1 MDAKRQSQV
10 LIGVALLIIGL
21 LIGYKAI
28 DQDYQS
34 RQVYE
39 TTIQQTTQ
47 QQPVVVIVFVTDTG
61 TKYHRD
67 GCQYL
72 NMSKHQIE
80 LQQAINRG
88 YTPCSV
94 CHPPNG

>member
-10 LIGVALLIIGL
+10 LIGIALIIISL
-21 LIGYKAI
+21 LIGYRAI
-28 DQDYQS
+28 VEQDQQS
-34 RQVYE
+34 KMIYE
-39 TTIQQTTQ
+39 TTQ
-47 QQPVVVIVFVTDTG
+47 QQPVIVIIVFVTDTG

-72 NMSKHQIE
+72 NMSKHQMD
-80 LQQAINRG
+80 LKQAINQG

-94 CHPPNG
+94 CNPPNG

>member
-10 LIGVALLIIGL
+10 LIG
-21 LIGYKAI
+21 YRAI
-28 DQDYQS
+28 VEQDQQS
-34 RQVYE
+34 KMIYE
-39 TTIQQTTQ
+39 TTQ
-47 QQPVVVIVFVTDTG
+47 QQPVIVIIVFVTDTG

-72 NMSKHQIE
+72 NMSKHQMN
-80 LQQAINRG
+80 LKQAINQG

-94 CHPPNG
+94 CNPPNG

>member
-10 LIGVALLIIGL
+10 LIGVALLIISL
-21 LIGYKAI
+21 LIGYRAI

-39 TTIQQTTQ
+39 TTIQQQ
-47 QQPVVVIVFVTDTG
+47 IVVIVFVTDTG

-72 NMSKHQIE
+72 NMSKHQMD
-80 LQQAINRG
+80 LKQAINQG

>member
-10 LIGVALLIIGL
+10 LIGVALLIISL
-21 LIGYKAI
+21 LIGYRAI

-39 TTIQQTTQ
+39 TTIHQQI
-47 QQPVVVIVFVTDTG
+47 VIIVFVTDTG

-72 NMSKHQIE
+72 NMSKHQMN
-80 LQQAINRG
+80 LKQAINQG

-94 CHPPNG
+94 CNPPNG

>member
-10 LIGVALLIIGL
+10 LIGVALLIISL
-21 LIGYKAI
+21 LIGYRAI

-39 TTIQQTTQ
+39 TTIQQQT
-47 QQPVVVIVFVTDTG
+47 VIVVHVTKTG
-61 TKYHRD
+61 TKYHNAE
-67 GCQYL
+67 CKYL
-72 NMSKHQIE
+72 ALSDYSMD
-80 LQQAINRG
+80 LQQVVSKG

-94 CHPPNG
+94 CNPPNG

>member
-1 MDAKRQSQV
+1 MNEAQRQTRA
-10 LIGVALLIIGL
+10 LIGIAFLIIGL
-21 LIGYKAI
+21 LIGYRAI

-34 RQVYE
+34 RKVYE
-39 TTIQQTTQ
+39 TTIQQQ
-47 QQPVVVIVFVTDTG
+47 IVVIVFVTDTG

-72 NMSKHQIE
+72 NMSKHQME
-80 LQQAINRG
+80 LQQAINQG

-94 CHPPNG
+94 CHPPI

>member
-1 MDAKRQSQV
+1 MEEAQKQTRV
-10 LIGVALLIIGL
+10 LIGIAFLIIGL
-21 LIGYKAI
+21 LIGYRAI
-28 DQDYQS
+28 NQDYQS

-39 TTIQQTTQ
+39 TIQQQT
-47 QQPVVVIVFVTDTG
+47 VVSVFVTDTG

-80 LQQAINRG
+80 LQEAINKG
-88 YTPCSV
+88 YSPCSV
-94 CHPPNG
+94 CNP